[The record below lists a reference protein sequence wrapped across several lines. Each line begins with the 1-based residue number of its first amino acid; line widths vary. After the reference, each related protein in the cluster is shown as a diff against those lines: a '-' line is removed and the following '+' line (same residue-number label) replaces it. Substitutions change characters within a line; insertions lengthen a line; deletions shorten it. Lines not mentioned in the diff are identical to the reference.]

1 MKRLLFIATIL
12 SLCASAMGVDVF
24 PLPNVPDTITSRTQ
38 RANYLALHYW
48 DNINFND
55 TTLIG
60 NEDISEQGFC
70 NFISIMPYVTQ
81 QREAF
86 DIFVQG
92 ITGNSKIQSYFMS
105 IAQKYLAEPQ
115 SPVFNESLYITLLES
130 ITSLD
135 TLSLSDYEKYNFIL
149 QMEKKNQ
156 IGSIACDFEYLLRDG
171 SYGHLYDIDN
181 SYTLIFFGDPDCDIC
196 NKAKEQLLS
205 SVYTHLKFIG
215 GYLTILSVCVEGKTS
230 KWQETPAPEGWID
243 ACDEKCAIYEHLL
256 YDIPGLPSLYLL
268 DKEHRVILRDVH
280 VDAVERYFSRN

>member
-12 SLCASAMGVDVF
+12 SFCASAMGEDVF
-24 PLPNVPDTITSRTQ
+24 PLPSVPDTITTRTQ

-92 ITGNSKIQSYFMS
+92 ITCNSKMQRYFMS

-115 SPVFNESLYITLLES
+115 SPVFNDSLYITLLEA
-130 ITSLD
+130 ITSIG
-135 TLSLSDYEKYNFIL
+135 TLSLSEYEQYNFML

-156 IGSIACDFEYLLRDG
+156 TGSKACDFEYLLRDG
-171 SYGHLYDIDN
+171 TYGHLYEID
-181 SYTLIFFGDPDCDIC
+181 SPYTLIFFGDPDCDIC

-205 SVYTHLKFIG
+205 SLYTHLKFIG

-280 VDAVERYFSRN
+280 VEAVERYFSRN